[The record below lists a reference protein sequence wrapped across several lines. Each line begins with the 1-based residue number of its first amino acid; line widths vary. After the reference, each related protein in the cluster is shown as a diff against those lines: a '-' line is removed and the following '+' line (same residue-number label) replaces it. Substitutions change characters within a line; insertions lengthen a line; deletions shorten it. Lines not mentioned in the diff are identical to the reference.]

1 MAKISAVSREIHH
14 LFENLMF
21 LRLLIQGFR
30 LFT

>member
-14 LFENLMF
+14 LFETLMF
-21 LRLLIQGFR
+21 LRLLIQGFH